1 MGKLDGKV
9 AIVTGAAHGIGRAT
23 ARRFGQEGAIVVI
36 ADIDSELG
44 PETAATLV
52 GEGLAAEFVETDVA
66 DETRLKHSIDA
77 TAERHGRIDI
87 LVNNAYWSAFGK
99 VTELSKED
107 WDRSIATSLTAVF
120 LGSKYAIP
128 YMQRQGGG
136 WIVNIGSIFGLVG
149 GRHRPA
155 YCSTKGAVVNL
166 TRNMALDYIGDNIRV
181 NCVCPGR
188 RPDSAVRPKAT
199 MTTRRSGE
207 TKKFPEA
214 LNREQRSLMHP
225 IGRHGAPE
233 EIADAVTWLVDPD
246 NKFTVGAAI
255 VVDGGLTAQSLI

>member
-1 MGKLDGKV
+1 MRKLEGKV

-23 ARRFGQEGAIVVI
+23 ARRLGQEGATVIV

-52 GEGLAAEFVETDVA
+52 EESLAAEFVDTDVA
-66 DETRLKHSIDA
+66 NEESLRRSIDS

-107 WDRSIATSLTAVF
+107 WDRSVATSLTAVF

-136 WIVNIGSIFGLVG
+136 SIVNIGSIFGLVG
-149 GRHRPA
+149 GRNRAA

-166 TRNMALDYIGDNIRV
+166 TRNMALDFIGDNIRV
-181 NCVCPGR
+181 NCVCPGGVQT
-188 RPDSAVRPKAT
+188 RPYAADDEDSPFWR
-199 MTTRRSGE
+199 G
-207 TKKFPEA
+207 KKFPEA

-225 IGRHGAPE
+225 IGRHGVPE
-233 EIADAVTWLVDPD
+233 EIADAIMWLVDPA
-246 NKFTVGAAI
+246 NKFTVGAAL
-255 VVDGGLTAQSLI
+255 VVDGGLTVQSLI